1 MLSVFALTY
10 AAVFAAELVGD
21 KLLYTTGILA
31 SRYRVAPIVFGAA
44 LAFMVKMGA
53 AVVIGKAVS
62 ELPRVFV
69 ALLTT
74 VSFLWVAY
82 AVSQRPYEPRD
93 SAPTPQNAS
102 SGASMSFALVLFSEW
117 ADFGQITTATMAAR
131 FASPWAV
138 WAGAVAAMMTKG
150 VLAAWLGAGA
160 RRWLRDRLSPRVV
173 RYGSVTLL
181 LVLGALSVAESL
193 LGER

>member
-1 MLSVFALTY
+1 MLTVFALTY

-21 KLLYTTGILA
+21 KLLYTTGVLA
-31 SRYRVAPIVFGAA
+31 ARYRVAPIVVGAA

-62 ELPRVFV
+62 ALPHVVV

-74 VSFLWVAY
+74 MSFLWVAY
-82 AVSQRPYEPRD
+82 AVSQKPNERQDPPRPSQSSSRD
-93 SAPTPQNAS
+93 AS
-102 SGASMSFALVLFSEW
+102 ISFVLVLFSEW
-117 ADFGQITTATMAAR
+117 ADSGQITTAAMAAK

-150 VLAAWLGAGA
+150 LLAAWLGAGA
-160 RRWLRDRLSPRVV
+160 RRWLRDRLSPSVV
-173 RYGSVTLL
+173 RYGSVALL
-181 LVLGALSVAESL
+181 LVLGAASVAESL